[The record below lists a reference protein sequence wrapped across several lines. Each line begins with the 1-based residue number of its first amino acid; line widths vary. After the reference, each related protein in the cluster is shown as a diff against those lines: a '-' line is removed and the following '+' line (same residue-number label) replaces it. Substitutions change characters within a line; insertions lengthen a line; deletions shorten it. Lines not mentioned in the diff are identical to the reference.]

1 MVSYIARR
9 IGVSVLILIAASFIM
24 YVLAANSGDP
34 LQDLEGS
41 NSPNKTALIQAR
53 VQSQHLDLPAPVR
66 WLLWLGGVAR
76 CIVPVGGGC
85 DLGSTFQNQQVSQ
98 LLPQAMEA
106 TLQLVTVAFVLAVVL
121 GVALGIITA
130 LRAFSGFD
138 YSITL
143 VSFFLFSLPSF
154 LIAVLLKSF
163 IALGYNNFLADPT
176 LSPVALAIW
185 GVVVGLVVQL
195 IIGGRFRKRALTFV
209 ASGVVTA
216 LILWFMSAT
225 QWFVKPSLG
234 PVIVIVFC
242 AAIGF
247 AFVALLA
254 GLHSRKA
261 WITAGIN
268 VAIAIACYFGLQWL
282 LNVSSAGTLIILGV
296 ASVGVGLLVGFFVG
310 GYDRGLM
317 MRLGALTAFFS
328 AGVIVLDRFMRSWP
342 AYMDDTNGRPL
353 ATVGS
358 ATPGLD
364 GDVWI
369 TGLDTFSHF
378 LLPTLSLLAISFASY
393 TRYSRSGMLEVLG
406 QDYVR
411 TARAKGLPERTV
423 IVRHAFRNM
432 LIPITTLVATDVGA
446 LLGGAVIT
454 EFVFGI
460 SGMGQLFVAGLFRT
474 DVNPIMGYFL
484 VVAITAIAFNF
495 LADLTYSVLDP
506 RVRVR

>member
-9 IGVSVLILIAASFIM
+9 IGVSILILIAASFIM
-24 YVLAANSGDP
+24 YVLAASSGDP

-41 NSPNKTALIQAR
+41 SSPNKQALIEAR
-53 VQSQHLDLPAPVR
+53 VHSQHLDLPAPVR

-76 CIVPVGGGC
+76 CVVPIGGGC
-85 DLGSTFQNQQVSQ
+85 DLGTTFQNQQVVQ
-98 LLPQAMEA
+98 LLPQATAA
-106 TLQLVTVAFVLAVVL
+106 TVQLVMVAFVLAVVF
-121 GVALGIITA
+121 GIALGIVTA
-130 LRAFSGFD
+130 LRAYSGFD

-154 LIAVLLKSF
+154 LVAVLLKSF

-176 LSPVALAIW
+176 LSPLALAIW
-185 GVVVGLVVQL
+185 GVLVGLIVQL
-195 IIGGRFRKRALTFV
+195 IVGGAFRKRLLVFLITGALT
-209 ASGVVTA
+209 A
-216 LILWFMSAT
+216 LVLWFMSAT
-225 QWFVKPSLG
+225 QWFVRPSLG
-234 PVIVIVFC
+234 PVVVIVFC

-247 AFVALLA
+247 GFVGLLA
-254 GLHSRKA
+254 GLHNRKA

-268 VAIAIACYFGLQWL
+268 VGVAIVCYFGLQWL
-282 LNVSSAGTLIILGV
+282 LNASTFGTLVILAVV
-296 ASVGVGLLVGFFVG
+296 AIVVGMLVGFFVG

-317 MRLGALTAFFS
+317 MRIGALTAFFS
-328 AGVIVLDRFMRSWP
+328 AGVIVLDRLMRSWP
-342 AYMDDTNGRPL
+342 AYMDITNDRPL

-358 ATPGLD
+358 STPGLE

-369 TGLDTFSHF
+369 SGLDTFTHF

-423 IVRHAFRNM
+423 IVRHAFRNV
-432 LIPITTLVATDVGA
+432 LIPITTLVATDIGA

-454 EFVFGI
+454 EYVFGI
-460 SGMGQLFVAGLFRT
+460 SGMGQLFAAGLFRT

>member
-1 MVSYIARR
+1 
-9 IGVSVLILIAASFIM
+9 
-24 YVLAANSGDP
+24 VLAANSGDP

-41 NSPNKTALIQAR
+41 NSPNKTALIEAR
-53 VQSQHLDLPAPVR
+53 VHTQHLDLPTPVR
-66 WLLWLGGVAR
+66 WLLWLGGVGR

-85 DLGSTFQNQQVSQ
+85 DLGTTFQNQQVSQ
-98 LLPQAMEA
+98 LLPMAMTA

-121 GVALGIITA
+121 GVALGIVTA
-130 LRAFSGFD
+130 LRAYSGFD

-176 LSPVALAIW
+176 LSPPALAVW

-195 IIGGRFRKRALTFV
+195 IVGGRFRKRALTFV
-209 ASGVVTA
+209 ISGALTV
-216 LILWFMSAT
+216 LILWFMSVT
-225 QWFVKPSLG
+225 QWFIKPSLG

-247 AFVALLA
+247 AFVSLLA
-254 GLHSRKA
+254 GLHNRKA

-282 LNVSSAGTLIILGV
+282 LNISSFGTLVILGV
-296 ASVGVGLLVGFFVG
+296 ASIGIGLLVGFFVG

-317 MRLGALTAFFS
+317 MRIGAFTAFFS
-328 AGVIVLDRFMRSWP
+328 SGVIVLDRFMRSWP

-358 ATPGLD
+358 ATPGLN

-432 LIPITTLVATDVGA
+432 LIPITTLVATDIGA

-460 SGMGQLFVAGLFRT
+460 SGMGQMFVAGLYRT

>member
-24 YVLAANSGDP
+24 YVLAAHSGDP

-41 NSPNKTALIQAR
+41 SSPNKQALIEAR
-53 VQSQHLDLPAPVR
+53 VHSQHLDLPSPVR

-76 CIVPVGGGC
+76 CIVPIGGGC
-85 DLGSTFQNQQVSQ
+85 DLGTTFQNQQVTQ
-98 LLPQAMEA
+98 LLPQATAA
-106 TLQLVTVAFVLAVVL
+106 TLQLVTVAFVLAVIL
-121 GVALGIITA
+121 GVALGMITA
-130 LRAFSGFD
+130 LRAYSGFD

-176 LSPVALAIW
+176 LSPLALVVW
-185 GVVVGLVVQL
+185 GVVVGLIVQL
-195 IIGGRFRKRALTFV
+195 IVGGAFRKRALTFV
-209 ASGVVTA
+209 IAGVVTVA
-216 LILWFMSAT
+216 ILWYMSLTKWFT
-225 QWFVKPSLG
+225 QPSLG
-234 PVIVIVFC
+234 PVVVIVFC

-254 GLHSRKA
+254 GMHNRKA
-261 WITAGIN
+261 WLTAGIN
-268 VAIAIACYFGLQWL
+268 VAIAIVCYFALQGL
-282 LNVSSAGTLIILGV
+282 LNVSSFGTLIILAI
-296 ASVGVGLLVGFFVG
+296 ASVVVGLVVGFFVG

-317 MRLGALTAFFS
+317 MRIGAFTAFFTS
-328 AGVIVLDRFMRSWP
+328 GVIVLDRIMRSWP
-342 AYMDDTNGRPL
+342 AYMDITNDRPL
-353 ATVGS
+353 ATVGG
-358 ATPGLD
+358 ATPGLN

-369 TGLDTFSHF
+369 TGLDTFTHF
-378 LLPTLSLLAISFASY
+378 LLPTVSLLAISFASY

-454 EFVFGI
+454 ETVFGI
-460 SGMGQLFVAGLFRT
+460 SGMGRMFVAGLYTT

-495 LADLTYSVLDP
+495 LADLTYSALDP

>member
-1 MVSYIARR
+1 VTF
-9 IGVSVLILIAASFIM
+9 LI
-24 YVLAANSGDP
+24 SG
-34 LQDLEGS
+34 
-41 NSPNKTALIQAR
+41 A
-53 VQSQHLDLPAPVR
+53 
-66 WLLWLGGVAR
+66 
-76 CIVPVGGGC
+76 
-85 DLGSTFQNQQVSQ
+85 
-98 LLPQAMEA
+98 
-106 TLQLVTVAFVLAVVL
+106 
-121 GVALGIITA
+121 ITA
-130 LRAFSGFD
+130 A
-138 YSITL
+138 
-143 VSFFLFSLPSF
+143 
-154 LIAVLLKSF
+154 
-163 IALGYNNFLADPT
+163 
-176 LSPVALAIW
+176 
-185 GVVVGLVVQL
+185 
-195 IIGGRFRKRALTFV
+195 
-209 ASGVVTA
+209 
-216 LILWFMSAT
+216 ILWFMSAT
-225 QWFVKPSLG
+225 DWFVKPSLG
-234 PVIVIVFC
+234 PVVVIIFC

-254 GLHSRKA
+254 GLHNRKA

-268 VAIAIACYFGLQWL
+268 VLIAIGCYFGLQGL
-282 LNVSSAGTLIILGV
+282 LNVSSGGTLIILAV
-296 ASVGVGLLVGFFVG
+296 VTVGVGLAVGFFVG

-317 MRLGALTAFFS
+317 MRIGALTAFFS

-342 AYMDDTNGRPL
+342 AYMDITNDRPL

-358 ATPGLD
+358 GTPGLE

-369 TGLDTFSHF
+369 TGLDTFTHF

-432 LIPITTLVATDVGA
+432 LIPITTLVATDIGA